1 MQRHFTRLGL
11 SGGGI
16 KGILHVGAL
25 QELSKHQPLDF
36 PNGVYGSSIGSII
49 GTYIAFGLPIEKL
62 PELTKKHL
70 STKNFIPSIGLYDI
84 ASCLSKKGLFSM
96 NYLEKTICD
105 VFNEGGL
112 DIRNK
117 VIGDAKMPLFIV
129 ASNVTKGKPT
139 IFSKNVPLLEAI
151 KCSCCVPGVFK
162 PQVLYNQVYVDGDFF
177 SPNISGIVPISD
189 DTLILILPRSRSIT
203 ITAETIDSISPFDFA
218 YDLLSIATR
227 QADSRTKKSPCT
239 LSLIYPMLTSTSDL
253 EKMDITDIFKHT
265 SNKLHRFL
273 LSKNLC

>member
-16 KGILHVGAL
+16 KGILQVGAL

-36 PNGVYGSSIGSII
+36 PKGVYGSSIGSII

-105 VFNEGGL
+105 VFDEVGL
-112 DIRNK
+112 DIRKK

-139 IFSKNVPLLEAI
+139 IFSKNVSLLEAI

-189 DTLILILPRSRSIT
+189 DTLILILPRPRSIT

-227 QADSRTKKSPCT
+227 QADGRTKKSPCT
-239 LSLIYPMLTSTSDL
+239 LPLIYPMLTSTSDL

>member
-25 QELSKHQPLDF
+25 QELSKHQPLYF

-49 GTYIAFGLPIEKL
+49 GTYVAFGLPIEKL

-70 STKNFIPSIGLYDI
+70 STKKFIPSIGLYDI

-96 NYLEKTICD
+96 NYLEKTICE
-105 VFNEGGL
+105 VFDEAGL
-112 DIRNK
+112 DIRDK
-117 VIGDAKMPLFIV
+117 LIGDAKMPLFIV

-139 IFSKNVPLLEAI
+139 IFSKNVSLLEAI

-177 SPNISGIVPISD
+177 SPNISGIVPTSD
-189 DTLILILPRSRSIT
+189 DTLILTLPRPRAIR

-227 QADSRTKKSPCT
+227 QADGRTKKSPCT
-239 LSLIYPMLTSTSDL
+239 LPLIYPLLTSTSDL
-253 EKMDITDIFKHT
+253 EKMDIADIFKHT
-265 SNKLHRFL
+265 SSRLHRFL

>member
-36 PNGVYGSSIGSII
+36 PKGVYGSSIGSII

-70 STKNFIPSIGLYDI
+70 STKKFIPSIGLYDI

-96 NYLEKTICD
+96 NYLEKTICE
-105 VFNEGGL
+105 VFDEAGL

-117 VIGDAKMPLFIV
+117 LIGDAKMPLFIV

-177 SPNISGIVPISD
+177 SPNICGIVPTSD
-189 DTLILILPRSRSIT
+189 DTLILTLPRPRAIR

-227 QADSRTKKSPCT
+227 QADGRTKKSPCT
-239 LSLIYPMLTSTSDL
+239 LPLIYPLLTSTSDL
-253 EKMDITDIFKHT
+253 ENMDIADIFKHT
-265 SNKLHRFL
+265 SNRLHRFL
-273 LSKNLC
+273 LSKNLY

>member
-36 PNGVYGSSIGSII
+36 PKGVYGSSIGSII

-105 VFNEGGL
+105 VFDEAGL

-139 IFSKNVPLLEAI
+139 IFSKNVSLLEAI

-227 QADSRTKKSPCT
+227 QSYDRTKKSPCT
-239 LSLIYPMLTSTSDL
+239 LPLIYPMLTSTSDL

>member
-36 PNGVYGSSIGSII
+36 PKGVYGSSIGSII

-62 PELTKKHL
+62 PILTKKHL
-70 STKNFIPSIGLYDI
+70 STKNFIPSIGLFDI

-96 NYLEKTICD
+96 NQLEKTICE
-105 VFNEGGL
+105 VFDEAGL

-139 IFSKNVPLLEAI
+139 IFSKNVSLLEAI

-177 SPNISGIVPISD
+177 SPNICGIVPTSD
-189 DTLILILPRSRSIT
+189 DTLILTLPRSRSIT

-227 QADSRTKKSPCT
+227 QADGRNKKSPCT
-239 LSLIYPMLTSTSDL
+239 LPLIYPLLTSTSDL
-253 EKMDITDIFKHT
+253 EKMDIADMFKHT

>member
-105 VFNEGGL
+105 VFDEAGL
-112 DIRNK
+112 DIRKK

-139 IFSKNVPLLEAI
+139 IFSKNVSLLEAI

-227 QADSRTKKSPCT
+227 QSYDRSKKSPCT
-239 LSLIYPMLTSTSDL
+239 LPLIYPMLTSTSDL

>member
-25 QELSKHQPLDF
+25 QELSKHQPLYF

-70 STKNFIPSIGLYDI
+70 STKKFIPSIGLYDI

-96 NYLEKTICD
+96 NQLEKTICE
-105 VFNEGGL
+105 VFDEAGL
-112 DIRNK
+112 DIRDK
-117 VIGDAKMPLFIV
+117 LIGDAKMPLFIV

-139 IFSKNVPLLEAI
+139 IFSKNVSLLEAI

-177 SPNISGIVPISD
+177 SPNISGIVPTSD
-189 DTLILILPRSRSIT
+189 DTLILTLPRSRSIT

-227 QADSRTKKSPCT
+227 QADGRTKKSPCT
-239 LSLIYPMLTSTSDL
+239 LPLIYPLLTSTSDL
-253 EKMDITDIFKHT
+253 ETMDIADIFKHT
-265 SNKLHRFL
+265 SSRLHRFL
-273 LSKNLC
+273 LSKNLY

>member
-1 MQRHFTRLGL
+1 MQKHFTRLGL

-36 PNGVYGSSIGSII
+36 PKGVYGSSIGSII

-105 VFNEGGL
+105 VFDEAGL

-139 IFSKNVPLLEAI
+139 IFSKNVSLLEAI

>member
-1 MQRHFTRLGL
+1 MQKHFTRLGL

-25 QELSKHQPLDF
+25 QELAKYQPLEF
-36 PNGVYGSSIGSII
+36 ENGVYGCSIGSII

-62 PELTKKHL
+62 PELTKKYL
-70 STKNFIPSIGLYDI
+70 STKNFVPSIGIYDI
-84 ASCLSKKGLFSM
+84 TTCLSKKGLFSM
-96 NYLEKTICD
+96 HHLEKTIYTIFD
-105 VFNEGGL
+105 EAGL

-139 IFSKNVPLLEAI
+139 LFSKNVSLIEAI

-177 SPNISGIVPISD
+177 SPNITGIVPQSD
-189 DTLILILPRSRSIT
+189 DTLVLTLPRSRSIV

-218 YDLLSIATR
+218 YDLLSIVTR
-227 QADSRTKKSPCT
+227 QSGHRKNSPCT
-239 LSLIYPMLTSTSDL
+239 LPLIYPDLTATSDL
-253 EKMDITDIFKHT
+253 DKMDITDMFKHT
-265 SNKLHRFL
+265 SVKLRRFL
-273 LSKNLC
+273 LTKNTC

>member
-25 QELSKHQPLDF
+25 QELSKHQPLYF

-70 STKNFIPSIGLYDI
+70 STKKFIPSIGLYDI

-96 NYLEKTICD
+96 NQLEKTICE
-105 VFNEGGL
+105 VFDEAGL
-112 DIRNK
+112 DIRDK
-117 VIGDAKMPLFIV
+117 LIGDAKMPLFIV

-139 IFSKNVPLLEAI
+139 IFSKNVSLLEAI

-177 SPNISGIVPISD
+177 SPNISGIVPTSD
-189 DTLILILPRSRSIT
+189 DTLILTLPRSRSIT

-227 QADSRTKKSPCT
+227 QADGRTKKSPCT
-239 LSLIYPMLTSTSDL
+239 LPLIYPLLTSTSDL
-253 EKMDITDIFKHT
+253 ETMDIADIFKHT
-265 SNKLHRFL
+265 SSRLHRFL

>member
-1 MQRHFTRLGL
+1 MHRHFTRLGL

-36 PNGVYGSSIGSII
+36 PKGVYGSSIGSII

-70 STKNFIPSIGLYDI
+70 STKKFIPSIGLYDI

-96 NYLEKTICD
+96 NYLEKTICE
-105 VFNEGGL
+105 VFDEAGL

-117 VIGDAKMPLFIV
+117 LIGDAKMPLFIV

-177 SPNISGIVPISD
+177 SPNIYGIVPTSD
-189 DTLILILPRSRSIT
+189 DTLILTLPRPRAIR

-227 QADSRTKKSPCT
+227 QADGRTKKSPCT
-239 LSLIYPMLTSTSDL
+239 LPLIYPLLTSTSDL
-253 EKMDITDIFKHT
+253 ENMDIADMFKHT
-265 SNKLHRFL
+265 SNRLHRFL
-273 LSKNLC
+273 LSKNLY

>member
-139 IFSKNVPLLEAI
+139 IFSKNVSLLEAI

>member
-36 PNGVYGSSIGSII
+36 PKGVYGSSIGSII

-70 STKNFIPSIGLYDI
+70 STKNFIPSIGLFDI

-96 NYLEKTICD
+96 NYLEKTICE
-105 VFNEGGL
+105 VFDEAGL

-117 VIGDAKMPLFIV
+117 LIGDAKMPLFIV

-177 SPNISGIVPISD
+177 SPNIYGIVPTSD
-189 DTLILILPRSRSIT
+189 DTLILTLPRPRAIR

-227 QADSRTKKSPCT
+227 QADGRTKKSPCT
-239 LSLIYPMLTSTSDL
+239 LPLIYPLLTSTSDL
-253 EKMDITDIFKHT
+253 ENMDIADMFKHT
-265 SNKLHRFL
+265 SNRLHRFL
-273 LSKNLC
+273 LSKNLY

>member
-36 PNGVYGSSIGSII
+36 PKGVYGSSIGSII

-105 VFNEGGL
+105 VFDEAGL

-117 VIGDAKMPLFIV
+117 VIEANQHV
-129 ASNVTKGKPT
+129 VNAS
-139 IFSKNVPLLEAI
+139 II
-151 KCSCCVPGVFK
+151 K
-162 PQVLYNQVYVDGDFF
+162 
-177 SPNISGIVPISD
+177 
-189 DTLILILPRSRSIT
+189 
-203 ITAETIDSISPFDFA
+203 
-218 YDLLSIATR
+218 
-227 QADSRTKKSPCT
+227 
-239 LSLIYPMLTSTSDL
+239 
-253 EKMDITDIFKHT
+253 
-265 SNKLHRFL
+265 
-273 LSKNLC
+273 

>member
-25 QELSKHQPLDF
+25 QELSKHQPLYF

-49 GTYIAFGLPIEKL
+49 GTYVAFGLPIEKL

-70 STKNFIPSIGLYDI
+70 STKKFIPSIGLYDI

-96 NYLEKTICD
+96 NQLEKTICE
-105 VFNEGGL
+105 VFDEAGL
-112 DIRNK
+112 DIRDK
-117 VIGDAKMPLFIV
+117 LIGDAKMPLFIV

-139 IFSKNVPLLEAI
+139 IFSKNVSLLEAI

-177 SPNISGIVPISD
+177 SPNISGIVPTSD
-189 DTLILILPRSRSIT
+189 DTLILTLPRSRSIT

-227 QADSRTKKSPCT
+227 QADGRTKKSPCT
-239 LSLIYPMLTSTSDL
+239 LPLIYPLLTSTSDL
-253 EKMDITDIFKHT
+253 ETMDIADIFKHT
-265 SNKLHRFL
+265 SSRLHRFL

>member
-36 PNGVYGSSIGSII
+36 PKGVYGSSIGSII

-62 PELTKKHL
+62 PILTKKHL
-70 STKNFIPSIGLYDI
+70 STKNFIPSIGLFDI

-96 NYLEKTICD
+96 NHLEKTICE
-105 VFNEGGL
+105 VFDEAGL

-139 IFSKNVPLLEAI
+139 IFSKNVSLLEAI

-177 SPNISGIVPISD
+177 SPNICGIVPTSD
-189 DTLILILPRSRSIT
+189 DTLILTLPRSRSIT

-227 QADSRTKKSPCT
+227 QADGRNKKSPCT
-239 LSLIYPMLTSTSDL
+239 LPLIYPLLTSTSDL
-253 EKMDITDIFKHT
+253 EKMDIADMFKHT